1 MVWYSHLFQNCPQFI
16 VIHTVK
22 GFGIVNKAEIDV
34 FLEFCCFFNDPAG
47 VGKGQIRGPVSVILP
62 LAAITEKLSSNL
74 FKPTENLF
82 YFTEQGV

>member
-1 MVWYSHLFQNCPQFI
+1 M
-16 VIHTVK
+16 IHTVK
-22 GFGIVNKAEIDV
+22 DFGIVNEADVDV